1 MDTILIGALRTT
13 SLVKIGINL
22 GDIIQLD
29 GVPDLITVE
38 GTQVVDNCAISLEDK
53 VELYA
58 RRKLAAVLAAL
69 LAALL

>member
-38 GTQVVDNCAISLEDK
+38 EPKLSITAPFPLKTRWNCMR
-53 VELYA
+53 VG
-58 RRKLAAVLAAL
+58 KLAAVLAAL